1 MALKTE
7 RSGGIQKLLE
17 NTTNNLFGGGFAWG
31 IKGMENTR
39 KTGHA
44 VIRFISV
51 AHSSHIITKH
61 MEKSYSLMVQIGR
74 VFSIRDAPATF
85 GNC

>member
-17 NTTNNLFGGGFAWG
+17 NAINNLFGGGFTWG
-31 IKGMENTR
+31 IKGLENTR
-39 KTGHA
+39 KTGHE
-44 VIRFISV
+44 VIGFISV

-61 MEKSYSLMVQIGR
+61 MEKNCSSVEQIGR